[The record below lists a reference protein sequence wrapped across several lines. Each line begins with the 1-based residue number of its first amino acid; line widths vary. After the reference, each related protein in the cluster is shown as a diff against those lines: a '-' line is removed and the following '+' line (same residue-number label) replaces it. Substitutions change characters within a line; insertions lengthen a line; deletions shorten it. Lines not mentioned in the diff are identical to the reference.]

1 MFSSVCKRR
10 QSNCSLFRNPHT
22 SAASLAA
29 TGSAGPSALRTAT
42 VGSFVLVSNQ
52 YIDLPTVGEQKP
64 VIEVMD
70 SCIEVVKKLL
80 ANLML
85 RDADSCREC
94 WHFANGPPAQ
104 TAPLAMTY
112 RPNQRPG
119 PIRRY
124 DHLRMTPTVGPDAA
138 PNLRRLLPWTPALR
152 RLPPWLRHFMRP
164 TSSRVNGIRQEGGKV
179 RPVVRR
185 RRTSPDA
192 GRRATRRS
200 GPAPGARHAGGGR
213 QDPVAG
219 TASECSQP

>member
-1 MFSSVCKRR
+1 
-10 QSNCSLFRNPHT
+10 
-22 SAASLAA
+22 
-29 TGSAGPSALRTAT
+29 
-42 VGSFVLVSNQ
+42 
-52 YIDLPTVGEQKP
+52 VGEQKP

-164 TSSRVNGIRQEGGKV
+164 TSSRVNGIRQEGGKA

-200 GPAPGARHAGGGR
+200 GPAPGASRRRRKTRPCRGYCVRVLSAVTPTHWPA
-213 QDPVAG
+213 AI
-219 TASECSQP
+219 TASQSSMSWISSTSGLLPGGHRSGVVVPVESL